1 GISAI
6 FSHQETGLKITYD
19 RDKSVSTFCKKNKIS
34 WHQFQSNGVIRG
46 LKNRENWQKRWYEY
60 MQEPVQQPD
69 FQKLIPF
76 EISPEF
82 YQSYKGETLSEAITL
97 PNPDFQPGGETFAFK
112 YLQSFTNQRVAN
124 YSRHISKP
132 AHSRKSCSRLSP
144 YIAWGCLSVRQVY
157 QSQQEA
163 EQALGFSRQFQAF
176 ASRLRWHCHFIQ
188 KFEME
193 DRIESENINRGYDSL
208 IFEQNQAHF
217 EAWKYGNTGFPLV
230 DACMRCLQ
238 KTGYLNFRMRAMVV
252 SFLTHQLFEHWKAG
266 ADFLATLFLD
276 FEPGIHYPQFQ
287 MQAGITGTN
296 TVRMYNPIKQ
306 SVDHDPEGKFIRLW
320 ILELAYVPDAFIHEP
335 WLMNEAEQAAN
346 QCLIGKD
353 YPAPIVDFAVSNKV
367 AKEKLYAH
375 KKEPT
380 VKKEKERILQQHVIP
395 GTNRE
400 WQKPRKPKSKI
411 VKAKPPKTLAKKVI
425 SNQLELL

>member
-1 GISAI
+1 MNLVWLKRDLRLHDHQALSQAIATGKPLTLIYFFEPSVMQAPQYDIRHWRFVWQSLQDLDKNLHQLADNQAQLLIFHAEVMPVLEALQQDSGISAI

-19 RDKSVSTFCKKNKIS
+19 RDKLVTAFCKKNKIS
-34 WHQFQSNGVIRG
+34 WHEFQTNGVIRG

-60 MQEPVQQPD
+60 MQEPLQQPD
-69 FQKLIPF
+69 FQKLIHF

-82 YQSYKGETLSEAITL
+82 YQQHKGEPLPEAITE
-97 PNPDFQPGGETFAFK
+97 PNSDFQPGGETFAFK
-112 YLQSFTNQRVAN
+112 YLQSFTKQRVAN

-132 AHSRKSCSRLSP
+132 AQSRKSCSRLSP

-163 EQALGFSRQFQAF
+163 QQILGFSRQFQAF

-208 IFEQNQAHF
+208 IFEHSEAHF
-217 EAWKYGNTGFPLV
+217 EAWKHGKTGFPLV

-238 KTGYLNFRMRAMVV
+238 KTGYINFRMRAMVV

-287 MQAGITGTN
+287 MQAG
-296 TVRMYNPIKQ
+296 
-306 SVDHDPEGKFIRLW
+306 
-320 ILELAYVPDAFIHEP
+320 
-335 WLMNEAEQAAN
+335 
-346 QCLIGKD
+346 
-353 YPAPIVDFAVSNKV
+353 
-367 AKEKLYAH
+367 
-375 KKEPT
+375 
-380 VKKEKERILQQHVIP
+380 
-395 GTNRE
+395 
-400 WQKPRKPKSKI
+400 
-411 VKAKPPKTLAKKVI
+411 
-425 SNQLELL
+425 